1 MKNPLVVSFS
11 VAVVIVLAVIAGVF
25 YVQRGSH
32 LVLQGNILK
41 VRTAPL
47 DENSSVLV
55 ADFRC
60 SNAADFEFSV
70 RNVTVVLEDAAGMR
84 TEGATISEID
94 AQRLFHG
101 IPLLG
106 QKYNASLIVRDR
118 VPAHATEDRMIA
130 ARFEMPEAALEKRKQ
145 LFIRIEQADGTISE
159 IKQN

>member
-11 VAVVIVLAVIAGVF
+11 VAVAIVLAVIAGVF

-32 LVLQGNILK
+32 LVLQGNILR
-41 VRTAPL
+41 VRTASL

-60 SNAADFEFSV
+60 RNAADFEFSV
-70 RNVTVVLEDAAGMR
+70 RNVTVVLEDTAGMR

-94 AQRLFHG
+94 AQHLFQG

-159 IKQN
+159 IKEK